1 MLILIDGFLNFVKIM
16 KFLFEIGSQYLVVKM
31 EWLKKCLRGYLIY
44 VILGYESI
52 LFFKFLFI
60 DFKIIYIVKI
70 YIYIYILFIVNIIIC
85 YSLIK
90 MLKNYAI

>member
-1 MLILIDGFLNFVKIM
+1 MLILIDDFLNFVKIM
-16 KFLFEIGSQYLVVKM
+16 KFLF

-60 DFKIIYIVKI
+60 DFKIIYIVNIYI

>member
-1 MLILIDGFLNFVKIM
+1 MINEFIFSQFLFVKSYFFMLILTDDFFNFIKIM

-52 LFFKFLFI
+52 LFFKLLFI
-60 DFKIIYIVKI
+60 YFKIIYTIKKKI
-70 YIYIYILFIVNIIIC
+70 YF
-85 YSLIK
+85 SW
-90 MLKNYAI
+90 

>member
-1 MLILIDGFLNFVKIM
+1 MLILIDDFLNFVKIM

-31 EWLKKCLRGYLIY
+31 EWLKKYLRGYLIY

-60 DFKIIYIVKI
+60 DFKIIYTVKKKKKNL
-70 YIYIYILFIVNIIIC
+70 LFIVNIIIC

>member
-1 MLILIDGFLNFVKIM
+1 MLILIDDFLNFVKIM

-31 EWLKKCLRGYLIY
+31 EWLKKYLRGYLIY

-60 DFKIIYIVKI
+60 DFKIIYTVKKKKKNL
-70 YIYIYILFIVNIIIC
+70 LFIVNIIIY